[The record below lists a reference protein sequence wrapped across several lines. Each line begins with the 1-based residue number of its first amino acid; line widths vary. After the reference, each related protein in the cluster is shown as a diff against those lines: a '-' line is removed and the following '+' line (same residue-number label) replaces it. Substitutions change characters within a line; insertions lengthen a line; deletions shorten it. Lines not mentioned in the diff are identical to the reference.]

1 MKKKNGITNARRIL
15 QRNYG
20 TYHLWLIYQ
29 HMGSYSTFYRE
40 HVRSAR
46 SWLRGQKKTLPEK
59 LFGVKEDLGAGFS
72 FSSFFSS
79 FFSFSFSFLSLLSG
93 TSFFQ
98 DLIKLFAIVIISS
111 SLLAFLS
118 GTKTNNVKLPQIL
131 LTFCVSNLAYSDIPH
146 SQIN

>member
-1 MKKKNGITNARRIL
+1 ML
-15 QRNYG
+15 D
-20 TYHLWLIYQ
+20 HLD
-29 HMGSYSTFYRE
+29 
-40 HVRSAR
+40 
-46 SWLRGQKKTLPEK
+46 RGQKEKLPEK

-118 GTKTNNVKLPQIL
+118 GTKTNNVNSLKFID
-131 LTFCVSNLAYSDIPH
+131 FCVSILAYSDIHH

>member
-1 MKKKNGITNARRIL
+1 MNDVPGTMAYGMMGYKKNICKLHTVPVPAHGKL
-15 QRNYG
+15 QHVLPNMLE
-20 TYHLWLIYQ
+20 HLDL
-29 HMGSYSTFYRE
+29 
-40 HVRSAR
+40 
-46 SWLRGQKKTLPEK
+46 GQKKLPVPEK

-118 GTKTNNVKLPQIL
+118 GTKTNNVKLPQI
-131 LTFCVSNLAYSDIPH
+131 C
-146 SQIN
+146 